1 MLGAGLVLGGGGGGG
16 GVIKAGKGGVGC
28 VRVIHTK
35 SPLWMSPSRRV
46 SAIAGV
52 CFGVCVCA
60 RKERERSWK
69 LEARS

>member
-1 MLGAGLVLGGGGGGG
+1 M
-16 GVIKAGKGGVGC
+16 IKAGKAVVVC